1 MKYIFGPVLS
11 RRFGTSLG
19 VDLSFGKK
27 QCNYDCLYCELE
39 PSLTTS
45 IQTLITPVDEVVNEL
60 KQYLNPNID
69 IITITANGEP
79 TLYPH
84 LDDLVEKID
93 KIKGKTQTLILTNS
107 STLPNKQIFQ
117 TLLKFDQV
125 KLSLDSVS
133 ENIFKKLD
141 RPSKEINLQNI
152 IESIIKFSSIYKGK
166 LFIEILVVKNINDSI
181 DEIKKINHILM
192 QIQNIAR
199 VDFGTIDRPPAYGV
213 LPLEHSELFELSLNF
228 DKTLPIHIVSRIK
241 LENKKSL
248 DFSKDEIL
256 NTLHKRA
263 LSQDDIEM
271 LFSDKSKAN
280 LEELLRDKNIAIKNI
295 ANIDFYILAQH
306 LVKKRQKS

>member
-39 PSLTTS
+39 PSKGIS
-45 IQTLITPVDEVVNEL
+45 AQESITPVKEIIDEL
-60 KQYLNPNID
+60 KTYLNSDID

-84 LDDLVEKID
+84 LDTLVQEID

-107 STLPNKQIFQ
+107 STLPNEQTFQ

-133 ENIFKKLD
+133 EDIFKKLD
-141 RPSKEINLQNI
+141 RPSKEVNLQ
-152 IESIIKFSSIYKGK
+152 SIIKSIIRFSSIYRGK

-181 DEIKKINHILM
+181 DEIKKINSILM
-192 QIQNIAR
+192 QVKNIAR
-199 VDFGTIDRPPAYGV
+199 IDFGTIDRPPAYAV
-213 LPLEHSELFELSLNF
+213 KPLEHSELFELSLYF
-228 DKTLPIHIVSRIK
+228 DNSLPIHIVSRIK
-241 LENKKSL
+241 LEQKKSL
-248 DFSKDEIL
+248 NFTKDEII

-263 LSQDDIEM
+263 LSKDDIEM
-271 LFSDKSKAN
+271 LFDEESKKR
-280 LEELLRDKNIAIKNI
+280 LQELLEDKIVAIKNI
-295 ANIDFYILAQH
+295 ANIDFYIS
-306 LVKKRQKS
+306 VKKRQKS